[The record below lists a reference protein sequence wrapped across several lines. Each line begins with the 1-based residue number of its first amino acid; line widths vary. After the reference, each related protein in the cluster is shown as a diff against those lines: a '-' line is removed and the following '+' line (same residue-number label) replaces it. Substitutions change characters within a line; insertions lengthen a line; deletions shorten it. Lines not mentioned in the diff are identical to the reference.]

1 MKENEYELRG
11 SRKEITM
18 AALGVYSE
26 VGKLRKVL
34 VHRPDL
40 SLKRLTP
47 SNCEELLFDGVLWV
61 KKARWEHDM
70 FVDHMRSRG
79 IDVVLVSDLLTETM
93 KDPQARKW
101 LLDRKVTANEQGL
114 LFSQE
119 LRGWLNEMDATDLA
133 TYLIGGLLV
142 RELPPEFKSF
152 AKLIAEPTDFVL
164 VPLPNHLFTR
174 DTSCWIYNG
183 VSLNPMYWPARRQ
196 ETLNIATI
204 YKFHPDFKNEPFE
217 VWFGD
222 VDQDHGNARME
233 GGDVMPIGNKTVL
246 VGMGERTTR
255 QAIGQV
261 ASNLFAKGSAERVIV
276 ARLSRDRAHMH
287 LDTIFT
293 FCDRDLVTIYEPV
306 VSKIEAYTVQ
316 PGNKSGELHVTKE
329 EKPFVEVVAGALG
342 LKHLRVVTTGGD
354 SLEAEREQWEDGNN
368 VVALEPGVVVAYDR
382 NDDTNTKLRKA
393 GIEVVTIEG
402 SELGKGR
409 GGGHCMTCPL
419 ARDPVE

>member
-1 MKENEYELRG
+1 MSK
-11 SRKEITM
+11 I
-18 AALGVYSE
+18 GVYSE

-79 IDVVLVSDLLTETM
+79 IEVVIVQDLLAETM
-93 KDPQARKW
+93 KDPEARKW
-101 LLDRKVTANEQGL
+101 LLERKVTANEQGVM
-114 LFSQE
+114 FSQE
-119 LRGWLNEMDATDLA
+119 LRGWLNEMDAAELA

-142 RELPPEFKSF
+142 RELPAEFTSF
-152 AKLIAEPTDFVL
+152 AKLIADPTDFVL
-164 VPLPNHLFTR
+164 LPLPNHLFTR
-174 DTSCWIYNG
+174 DTTCWMYNG

-222 VDQDHGNARME
+222 VDHDHGNARME

-255 QAIGQV
+255 QAIGQL
-261 ASNLFAKGSAERVIV
+261 ASNLFTKGGAERVIV
-276 ARLSRDRAHMH
+276 ARLSRERAHMH
-287 LDTIFT
+287 LDTVFT

-306 VSKIEAYTVQ
+306 VSKIEAYTLQ
-316 PGNKSGELHVTKE
+316 PGKTGGELHVTKE
-329 EKPFVEVVAGALG
+329 EKPFTEVVAGVLG
-342 LKHLRVVTTGGD
+342 LKQLRVVTTGGD

-409 GGGHCMTCPL
+409 GGGHCMTCPI
-419 ARDPVE
+419 ARDPV

>member
-1 MKENEYELRG
+1 MSK
-11 SRKEITM
+11 I
-18 AALGVYSE
+18 GVYSE

-61 KKARWEHDM
+61 KKARWEHDA
-70 FVDHMRSRG
+70 FVDQMRSRG
-79 IDVVLVSDLLTETM
+79 IDVVLVQDLLTETM
-93 KDPQARKW
+93 KDPEARKW

-114 LFSQE
+114 VFSQE
-119 LRGWLNEMDATDLA
+119 LRSWLNEMDAADLA

-142 RELPPEFKSF
+142 RELPKEFTSF

-183 VSLNPMYWPARRQ
+183 VSLNTMYWPARRQ
-196 ETLNIATI
+196 ETMNIATI
-204 YKFHPDFKNEPFE
+204 YTFHPDFKNEKFE
-217 VWFGD
+217 IWYGAD
-222 VDQDHGNARME
+222 VEQDHGNARIE

-246 VGMGERTTR
+246 IGMGERTTR
-255 QAIGQV
+255 QAIGQL
-261 ASNLFAKGSAERVIV
+261 ASNLFAKGGAEHVIV
-276 ARLSRDRAHMH
+276 ARLSRERAHMH
-287 LDTIFT
+287 LDTVFT

-306 VSKIEAYTVQ
+306 VSKIEAYTLQ
-316 PGNKSGELHVTKE
+316 PGSTSGEVQVTKE
-329 EKPFVEVVAGALG
+329 EKPFLEVVAGALG

-354 SLEAEREQWEDGNN
+354 ELEAEREQWEDGNN
-368 VVALEPGVVVAYDR
+368 VVALEPGVVVAYNR

-409 GGGHCMTCPL
+409 GGGHCMTCPI
-419 ARDPVE
+419 ARDPA

>member
-1 MKENEYELRG
+1 M
-11 SRKEITM
+11 
-18 AALGVYSE
+18 
-26 VGKLRKVL
+26 
-34 VHRPDL
+34 
-40 SLKRLTP
+40 
-47 SNCEELLFDGVLWV
+47 
-61 KKARWEHDM
+61 
-70 FVDHMRSRG
+70 
-79 IDVVLVSDLLTETM
+79 
-93 KDPQARKW
+93 
-101 LLDRKVTANEQGL
+101 
-114 LFSQE
+114 FSQE

>member
-204 YKFHPDFKNEPFE
+204 P
-217 VWFGD
+217 
-222 VDQDHGNARME
+222 
-233 GGDVMPIGNKTVL
+233 
-246 VGMGERTTR
+246 
-255 QAIGQV
+255 
-261 ASNLFAKGSAERVIV
+261 
-276 ARLSRDRAHMH
+276 
-287 LDTIFT
+287 
-293 FCDRDLVTIYEPV
+293 
-306 VSKIEAYTVQ
+306 
-316 PGNKSGELHVTKE
+316 
-329 EKPFVEVVAGALG
+329 
-342 LKHLRVVTTGGD
+342 
-354 SLEAEREQWEDGNN
+354 
-368 VVALEPGVVVAYDR
+368 
-382 NDDTNTKLRKA
+382 
-393 GIEVVTIEG
+393 
-402 SELGKGR
+402 
-409 GGGHCMTCPL
+409 
-419 ARDPVE
+419 

>member
-1 MKENEYELRG
+1 M
-11 SRKEITM
+11 ST
-18 AALGVYSE
+18 LGVYSE

-61 KKARWEHDM
+61 KKARWEHDA
-70 FVDHMRSRG
+70 FVDQMRSRG
-79 IDVVLVSDLLTETM
+79 IEVVLVHDLLTDTM
-93 KDPQARKW
+93 KVPEARKW

-114 LFSQE
+114 VFSQE
-119 LRGWLNEMDATDLA
+119 LRAWLNEMDAADLA

-142 RELPPEFKSF
+142 RELPKEFTSF
-152 AKLIAEPTDFVL
+152 AKLIEEPTDFVL

-183 VSLNPMYWPARRQ
+183 VSLNTMYWPARRQ
-196 ETLNIATI
+196 ETMNIAAI
-204 YKFHPDFKNEPFE
+204 YQFHPDFKNEKFE
-217 VWFGD
+217 LWYGAD
-222 VDQDHGNARME
+222 VEQDHGNARIE

-255 QAIGQV
+255 QAIGQL
-261 ASNLFAKGSAERVIV
+261 ASNLFAKGGAERVIV

-287 LDTIFT
+287 LDTVFT
-293 FCDRDLVTIYEPV
+293 FCDRDLVTMYEPV
-306 VSKIEAYTVQ
+306 VSKIQAYTIQ
-316 PGNKSGELHVTKE
+316 PGNKAGELQVTKE
-329 EKPFVEVVAGALG
+329 EKPFTEVVAGALG

-368 VVALEPGVVVAYDR
+368 VVALSPGVVVAYDR

-409 GGGHCMTCPL
+409 GGGHCMTCPI
-419 ARDPVE
+419 ARDPA

>member
-1 MKENEYELRG
+1 
-11 SRKEITM
+11 M
-18 AALGVYSE
+18 ATLGVYSE

-61 KKARWEHDM
+61 KKARWEHDA
-70 FVDHMRSRG
+70 FVDQMRSRG
-79 IDVVLVSDLLTETM
+79 IEVVLVHDLLTETM
-93 KDPQARKW
+93 KDPEARKW

-114 LFSQE
+114 VFSQE
-119 LRGWLNEMDATDLA
+119 LRAWLNEMDAADLA

-142 RELPPEFKSF
+142 RELPKEFTSF
-152 AKLIAEPTDFVL
+152 AKLLEEPTDFVL

-183 VSLNPMYWPARRQ
+183 VSLNTMYWPARRQ
-196 ETLNIATI
+196 ETMNIAAI
-204 YKFHPDFKNEPFE
+204 YQFHPDFKNANFE
-217 VWFGD
+217 FWYGAD
-222 VDQDHGNARME
+222 VEQDHGNARIE

-255 QAIGQV
+255 QAIGQL
-261 ASNLFAKGSAERVIV
+261 ASNLFAKGGAERVIV

-287 LDTIFT
+287 LDTVFT
-293 FCDRDLVTIYEPV
+293 FCDRDLVTMYEPV
-306 VSKIEAYTVQ
+306 VSKIQAYTIQ
-316 PGNKSGELHVTKE
+316 PGNKAGELQVTKE
-329 EKPFVEVVAGALG
+329 EKPFTEVVAGALG

-368 VVALEPGVVVAYDR
+368 VVALSPGVVVAYDR

-409 GGGHCMTCPL
+409 GGGHCMTCPI
-419 ARDPVE
+419 ARDPA

>member
-1 MKENEYELRG
+1 MSK
-11 SRKEITM
+11 I
-18 AALGVYSE
+18 GVYSE

-61 KKARWEHDM
+61 KKARWEHDA
-70 FVDHMRSRG
+70 FVDQMRSRG
-79 IDVVLVSDLLTETM
+79 IEVVLVSDLLTETM
-93 KDPQARKW
+93 KDPEARKW

-114 LFSQE
+114 VFSQE
-119 LRGWLNEMDATDLA
+119 LRAWLNEMDAADLA

-142 RELPPEFKSF
+142 RELPKEFTSF
-152 AKLIAEPTDFVL
+152 AKLLEEPTDFVL

-183 VSLNPMYWPARRQ
+183 VSLNTMYWPARRQ
-196 ETLNIATI
+196 ETMNIASI
-204 YKFHPDFKNEPFE
+204 YKFHPDFKNANFE
-217 VWFGD
+217 FWYGAD
-222 VDQDHGNARME
+222 VEQDHGNARIE

-255 QAIGQV
+255 QAIGQLP
-261 ASNLFAKGSAERVIV
+261 SNLFAKGGAERVIV

-287 LDTIFT
+287 LDTVFT
-293 FCDRDLVTIYEPV
+293 FCDRDLVTMYEPV
-306 VSKIEAYTVQ
+306 VSKIQAYTIQ
-316 PGNKSGELHVTKE
+316 PGNKAGELQVTKE
-329 EKPFVEVVAGALG
+329 EKPFTEVVAGALG

-409 GGGHCMTCPL
+409 GGGHCMTCPI
-419 ARDPVE
+419 ARDPA

>member
-329 EKPFVEVVAGALG
+329 EKPFVEVVAGTLG

>member
-1 MKENEYELRG
+1 M
-11 SRKEITM
+11 ST
-18 AALGVYSE
+18 LGVYSE

-61 KKARWEHDM
+61 KKARWEHDA
-70 FVDHMRSRG
+70 FVDQMRSRG
-79 IDVVLVSDLLTETM
+79 IEVVIVQDLLAETM
-93 KDPQARKW
+93 KDPEARKW
-101 LLDRKVTANEQGL
+101 LLERKVTANEQGVM
-114 LFSQE
+114 FSQE
-119 LRGWLNEMDATDLA
+119 LRGWLNEMDAAELA

-142 RELPPEFKSF
+142 RELPAEFTSF
-152 AKLIAEPTDFVL
+152 AKLIADPTDFVL
-164 VPLPNHLFTR
+164 LPLPNHLFTR
-174 DTSCWIYNG
+174 DTTCWMYNG

-222 VDQDHGNARME
+222 VDHDHGNARME

-255 QAIGQV
+255 QAIGQL
-261 ASNLFAKGSAERVIV
+261 ASNLFAKGGAERVIV
-276 ARLSRDRAHMH
+276 ARLSRERAHMH
-287 LDTIFT
+287 LDTVFT

-306 VSKIEAYTVQ
+306 VSKIEAYTLQ
-316 PGNKSGELHVTKE
+316 PGKTGGELHVTKE
-329 EKPFVEVVAGALG
+329 EKPFVEVVAGVLG
-342 LKHLRVVTTGGD
+342 LKQLRVVTTGGD

-409 GGGHCMTCPL
+409 GGGHCMTCPI
-419 ARDPVE
+419 ARDPV

>member
-1 MKENEYELRG
+1 
-11 SRKEITM
+11 M
-18 AALGVYSE
+18 ATLGVYSE

-61 KKARWEHDM
+61 KKARWEHDA
-70 FVDHMRSRG
+70 FVDQMRSRG
-79 IDVVLVSDLLTETM
+79 IEVVLVSDLLTETM
-93 KDPQARKW
+93 KDPEARKW

-114 LFSQE
+114 VFSQE
-119 LRGWLNEMDATDLA
+119 LRAWFDEMDAADLA

-142 RELPPEFKSF
+142 RELPKEFTSF
-152 AKLIAEPTDFVL
+152 AKLIEEPTDFVL

-183 VSLNPMYWPARRQ
+183 VSLNTMYWPARRQ
-196 ETLNIATI
+196 ETMNIAAI
-204 YKFHPDFKNEPFE
+204 YQFHPDFKNEKFE
-217 VWFGD
+217 FWYGAD
-222 VDQDHGNARME
+222 VEQDHGNARIE

-255 QAIGQV
+255 QAIGQL
-261 ASNLFAKGSAERVIV
+261 ASNLFAKGGAERVIV

-287 LDTIFT
+287 LDTVFT
-293 FCDRDLVTIYEPV
+293 FCDRDLVTMYEPV
-306 VSKIEAYTVQ
+306 VSKIQAYTIQ
-316 PGNKSGELHVTKE
+316 PGNKAGELQVTKE
-329 EKPFVEVVAGALG
+329 EKPFTEVVAGALG

-409 GGGHCMTCPL
+409 GGGHCMTCPIS
-419 ARDPVE
+419 RDPAY

>member
-1 MKENEYELRG
+1 
-11 SRKEITM
+11 M
-18 AALGVYSE
+18 ATLGVYSE

-70 FVDHMRSRG
+70 FVDQMRSRG

-114 LFSQE
+114 VLSQE
-119 LRGWLNEMDATDLA
+119 LRAWLNELDAAELA
-133 TYLIGGLLV
+133 TYLIGGLLM
-142 RELPPEFKSF
+142 RELPPDFQSF
-152 AKLIAEPTDFVL
+152 ANLFGEPTAFVL
-164 VPLPNHLFTR
+164 VSLPNHLFTR

-246 VGMGERTTR
+246 VGMSERTTR
-255 QAIGQV
+255 QAIGQL

-276 ARLSRDRAHMH
+276 AKMSRDRAHMH
-287 LDTIFT
+287 LDTVFT

-306 VSKIEAYTVQ
+306 VSKIEAFTVQ
-316 PGNKSGELHVTKE
+316 PGNKSGELHVTQEK
-329 EKPFVEVVAGALG
+329 KPFVEVVADALG

-354 SLEAEREQWEDGNN
+354 ELEAEREQWEDGNN

-393 GIEVVTIEG
+393 GIEVVTIQG
-402 SELGKGR
+402 SELGRGR
-409 GGGHCMTCPL
+409 GGSHCMTCPL
-419 ARDPVE
+419 SRDPV

>member
-1 MKENEYELRG
+1 MSK
-11 SRKEITM
+11 I
-18 AALGVYSE
+18 GVYSE

-61 KKARWEHDM
+61 KKARWEHDA
-70 FVDHMRSRG
+70 FVDQMRSRG
-79 IDVVLVSDLLTETM
+79 IEVVIVQDLLTETM
-93 KDPQARKW
+93 KDPEARKW

-114 LFSQE
+114 VFSQE
-119 LRGWLNEMDATDLA
+119 LRSWLNEMDAADLA

-142 RELPPEFKSF
+142 RELPKEFSSF
-152 AKLIAEPTDFVL
+152 SKLLEEPTDFVL

-183 VSLNPMYWPARRQ
+183 VSLNTMYWPARRQ
-196 ETLNIATI
+196 ETMNIAAI
-204 YKFHPDFKNEPFE
+204 YKFHPDFKNANFE
-217 VWFGD
+217 FWYGVD
-222 VDQDHGNARME
+222 VEQDHGNARIE

-255 QAIGQV
+255 QAIGQL
-261 ASNLFAKGSAERVIV
+261 ASNLFAKGGAERVIV

-287 LDTIFT
+287 LDTVFT
-293 FCDRDLVTIYEPV
+293 FCDRDLVTMYEPV
-306 VSKIEAYTVQ
+306 VSKIQAYTIQ
-316 PGNKSGELHVTKE
+316 PGNKAGELQVTKE
-329 EKPFVEVVAGALG
+329 EKPFTEVVAGALG

-409 GGGHCMTCPL
+409 GGGHCMTCPI
-419 ARDPVE
+419 ARDPV

>member
-79 IDVVLVSDLLTETM
+79 IDVVLVSDLLPETM

>member
-1 MKENEYELRG
+1 MSK
-11 SRKEITM
+11 I
-18 AALGVYSE
+18 GVYSE

-61 KKARWEHDM
+61 KKARWEHDA
-70 FVDHMRSRG
+70 FVDQMRSRG
-79 IDVVLVSDLLTETM
+79 IEVVLVSDLLTETM
-93 KDPQARKW
+93 KDPEARKW

-114 LFSQE
+114 VFSQE
-119 LRGWLNEMDATDLA
+119 LRAWLNEMDAADLA

-142 RELPPEFKSF
+142 RELPKEFTSF
-152 AKLIAEPTDFVL
+152 AKILEEPTDFVL

-183 VSLNPMYWPARRQ
+183 VSLNTMYWPARRQ
-196 ETLNIATI
+196 ETMNIATI
-204 YKFHPDFKNEPFE
+204 YKFHPDFKNEAFE
-217 VWFGD
+217 FWYGAD
-222 VDQDHGNARME
+222 VEQDHGNARIE

-255 QAIGQV
+255 QAIGQL
-261 ASNLFAKGSAERVIV
+261 ASNLFAKGGAERVIV

-287 LDTIFT
+287 LDTVFT
-293 FCDRDLVTIYEPV
+293 FCDRDLVTMYEPV
-306 VSKIEAYTVQ
+306 VSKIQAYTIQ
-316 PGNKSGELHVTKE
+316 PGNKAGELQVTKE
-329 EKPFVEVVAGALG
+329 EKPFTEVVAGALG

-409 GGGHCMTCPL
+409 GGGHCMTCPI
-419 ARDPVE
+419 ARDPA

>member
-1 MKENEYELRG
+1 
-11 SRKEITM
+11 
-18 AALGVYSE
+18 VYSE

-61 KKARWEHDM
+61 KKARWEHDA
-70 FVDHMRSRG
+70 FVDQMRSRG
-79 IDVVLVSDLLTETM
+79 IEVVLVSDLLTETM
-93 KDPQARKW
+93 KDPEARKW

-114 LFSQE
+114 VFSQE
-119 LRGWLNEMDATDLA
+119 LRAWLNEMDAADLA

-142 RELPPEFKSF
+142 RELPKEFTSF
-152 AKLIAEPTDFVL
+152 AKILEEPTDFVL

-183 VSLNPMYWPARRQ
+183 VSLNTMYWPARRQ
-196 ETLNIATI
+196 ETMNIATI
-204 YKFHPDFKNEPFE
+204 YKFHPDFKNEAFE
-217 VWFGD
+217 FWYGAD
-222 VDQDHGNARME
+222 VEQDHGNARIE

-255 QAIGQV
+255 QAIGQL
-261 ASNLFAKGSAERVIV
+261 ASNLFAKGGAERVIV

-287 LDTIFT
+287 LDTVFT
-293 FCDRDLVTIYEPV
+293 FCDRDLVTMYEPV
-306 VSKIEAYTVQ
+306 VSKIQAYTIQ
-316 PGNKSGELHVTKE
+316 PGNKAGELQVTKE
-329 EKPFVEVVAGALG
+329 EKPFTEVVAGALG

-409 GGGHCMTCPL
+409 GGGHCMTCPI
-419 ARDPVE
+419 ARDPA

>member
-1 MKENEYELRG
+1 M
-11 SRKEITM
+11 ST
-18 AALGVYSE
+18 LGVYSE

-34 VHRPDL
+34 VHRPEL

-61 KKARWEHDM
+61 KKARWEHDA
-70 FVDHMRSRG
+70 FVDQMRSRG
-79 IDVVLVSDLLTETM
+79 IEVVLVSDLLTETM
-93 KDPQARKW
+93 KDPEARKW

-114 LFSQE
+114 VFSQE
-119 LRGWLNEMDATDLA
+119 LRAWFDEMDAADLA

-142 RELPPEFKSF
+142 RELPKEFTSF
-152 AKLIAEPTDFVL
+152 AKLIEEPTDFVL

-183 VSLNPMYWPARRQ
+183 VSLNTMYWPARRQ
-196 ETLNIATI
+196 ETMNIAAI
-204 YKFHPDFKNEPFE
+204 YQFHPDFKNANFE
-217 VWFGD
+217 FWYGAD
-222 VDQDHGNARME
+222 VEQDHGNARIE

-255 QAIGQV
+255 QAIGQL
-261 ASNLFAKGSAERVIV
+261 ASNLFAKGGAERVIV

-287 LDTIFT
+287 LDTVFT
-293 FCDRDLVTIYEPV
+293 FCDRDLVTMYEPV
-306 VSKIEAYTVQ
+306 VSKIQAYTIQ
-316 PGNKSGELHVTKE
+316 PGNKAGELQVTKE
-329 EKPFVEVVAGALG
+329 EKPFTEVVAGALG

-409 GGGHCMTCPL
+409 GGGHCMTCPIS
-419 ARDPVE
+419 RDPAY

>member
-1 MKENEYELRG
+1 
-11 SRKEITM
+11 M

-61 KKARWEHDM
+61 KKARWEHDA
-70 FVDHMRSRG
+70 FVDQMRSRG

-93 KDPQARKW
+93 KDPEARKW

-114 LFSQE
+114 AFSQE
-119 LRGWLNEMDATDLA
+119 LRAWLNEMDAADLA

-142 RELPPEFKSF
+142 RELPAEFKSF
-152 AKLIAEPTDFVL
+152 AELIAEPADFVL

-183 VSLNPMYWPARRQ
+183 VSLNTMYWPARRQ
-196 ETLNIATI
+196 ETMNIATI
-204 YKFHPDFKNEPFE
+204 YKFHPDFKNEKFE
-217 VWFGD
+217 IWYGAD
-222 VDQDHGNARME
+222 VEQDHGNARIE

-246 VGMGERTTR
+246 IGMGERTTR
-255 QAIGQV
+255 QAIGQL
-261 ASNLFAKGSAERVIV
+261 ASNLFAKGGAERVIV
-276 ARLSRDRAHMH
+276 AKLSRERAHMH
-287 LDTIFT
+287 LDTVFT

-306 VSKIEAYTVQ
+306 VSKIEAYTIQ
-316 PGNKSGELHVTKE
+316 PGNKGGEVHVTKE
-329 EKPFVEVVAGALG
+329 EKPFLEVVAGALG

-354 SLEAEREQWEDGNN
+354 ELEAEREQWEDGNN

-409 GGGHCMTCPL
+409 GGGHCMTCPI
-419 ARDPVE
+419 ARDPA

>member
-1 MKENEYELRG
+1 MKENEYELIG

>member
-1 MKENEYELRG
+1 M
-11 SRKEITM
+11 TM
-18 AALGVYSE
+18 ATLGVYSE

-61 KKARWEHDM
+61 KKARWEHDA
-70 FVDHMRSRG
+70 FVDQMRSRG
-79 IDVVLVSDLLTETM
+79 IEVVLVQDLLTETM
-93 KDPQARKW
+93 KDPEARKW

-114 LFSQE
+114 AFSQE
-119 LRGWLNEMDATDLA
+119 LRAWLSEMDAADLA

-142 RELPPEFKSF
+142 RELPAEFKSF
-152 AKLIAEPTDFVL
+152 AEMIAEPADFVL

-183 VSLNPMYWPARRQ
+183 VSLNTMYWPARRQ
-196 ETLNIATI
+196 ETMNIATI
-204 YKFHPDFKNEPFE
+204 YKFHPDFKNEKFE
-217 VWFGD
+217 IWYGAD
-222 VDQDHGNARME
+222 VEQDHGNARIE

-246 VGMGERTTR
+246 IGMGERTTR
-255 QAIGQV
+255 QAIGQL
-261 ASNLFAKGSAERVIV
+261 ASNLFAKGGAERVIV
-276 ARLSRDRAHMH
+276 AKLSRERAHMH
-287 LDTIFT
+287 LDTVFT

-306 VSKIEAYTVQ
+306 VSKIEAYTIK
-316 PGNKSGELHVTKE
+316 PGNKGGEVHVTKE
-329 EKPFVEVVAGALG
+329 KKSFLEVVAGALG

-354 SLEAEREQWEDGNN
+354 ELEAEREQWEDGNN

-409 GGGHCMTCPL
+409 GGGHCMTCPI
-419 ARDPVE
+419 ARDPA

>member
-1 MKENEYELRG
+1 MSK
-11 SRKEITM
+11 I
-18 AALGVYSE
+18 GVYSE

-61 KKARWEHDM
+61 KKARWEHDA
-70 FVDHMRSRG
+70 FVDQMRSRG
-79 IDVVLVSDLLTETM
+79 IEVVIVQDLLAETM
-93 KDPQARKW
+93 KDPEARKW
-101 LLDRKVTANEQGL
+101 LLERKVTANEQGVM
-114 LFSQE
+114 FSQE
-119 LRGWLNEMDATDLA
+119 LRGWLNEMDAAELA

-142 RELPPEFKSF
+142 RELPAEFTSF
-152 AKLIAEPTDFVL
+152 AKLIGEPTDFVL

-183 VSLNPMYWPARRQ
+183 VSLNTMYWPARRQ
-196 ETLNIATI
+196 ETMNIAAI
-204 YKFHPDFKNEPFE
+204 YKFHPDFKNEDFE
-217 VWFGD
+217 FWYGAD
-222 VDQDHGNARME
+222 VEQDHGNARIE

-255 QAIGQV
+255 QAIGQL
-261 ASNLFAKGSAERVIV
+261 ASNLFAKGGAERVIV

-287 LDTIFT
+287 LDTVFT
-293 FCDRDLVTIYEPV
+293 FCDRDLVTMFEPV
-306 VSKIEAYTVQ
+306 VSKIQAYTIQ
-316 PGNKSGELHVTKE
+316 PGNKAGELQVTKE
-329 EKPFVEVVAGALG
+329 EKPFTEVVAGALG

-409 GGGHCMTCPL
+409 GGGHCMTCPI
-419 ARDPVE
+419 ARDPV

>member
-1 MKENEYELRG
+1 MSK
-11 SRKEITM
+11 I
-18 AALGVYSE
+18 GVYSE

-61 KKARWEHDM
+61 KKARWEHDA
-70 FVDHMRSRG
+70 FVDQMRSRG
-79 IDVVLVSDLLTETM
+79 IEVVLVSDLLTETM
-93 KDPQARKW
+93 KDPEARKW

-114 LFSQE
+114 VFSQE
-119 LRGWLNEMDATDLA
+119 LRAWFDEMDAADLA

-142 RELPPEFKSF
+142 RELPKEFTSF
-152 AKLIAEPTDFVL
+152 AKLIEEPTDFVL

-183 VSLNPMYWPARRQ
+183 VSLNTMYWPARRQ
-196 ETLNIATI
+196 ETMNIAAI
-204 YKFHPDFKNEPFE
+204 YQFHPDFKNEKFE
-217 VWFGD
+217 FWYGAD
-222 VDQDHGNARME
+222 VEQDHGNARIE

-255 QAIGQV
+255 QAIGQL
-261 ASNLFAKGSAERVIV
+261 ASNLFAKGGAERVIV

-287 LDTIFT
+287 LDTVFT
-293 FCDRDLVTIYEPV
+293 FCDRDLVTMYEPV
-306 VSKIEAYTVQ
+306 VSKIQAYTIQ
-316 PGNKSGELHVTKE
+316 PGNKAGELQVTKE
-329 EKPFVEVVAGALG
+329 EKPFTEVVAGALG

-402 SELGKGR
+402 SEIGKGR

-419 ARDPVE
+419 ARDPAY

>member
-1 MKENEYELRG
+1 
-11 SRKEITM
+11 M
-18 AALGVYSE
+18 ATLGVYSE
-26 VGKLRKVL
+26 VGKLRKVM

-61 KKARWEHDM
+61 KKARWEHDA
-70 FVDHMRSRG
+70 FVDQMRSRG

-93 KDPQARKW
+93 KDPEARKW

-114 LFSQE
+114 VFSQE
-119 LRGWLNEMDATDLA
+119 LRSWLNEMDAAELA

-152 AKLIAEPTDFVL
+152 ANIIAEPTDFVL

-174 DTSCWIYNG
+174 DTTCWIYNG

-217 VWFGD
+217 VWFGN

-233 GGDVMPIGNKTVL
+233 GGDVMPIGNKTAL
-246 VGMGERTTR
+246 IGMSERTTR
-255 QAIGQV
+255 QAIGQL
-261 ASNLFAKGSAERVIV
+261 ASTLFAKGAAERVIV
-276 ARLSRDRAHMH
+276 ARMSRDRAHMH
-287 LDTIFT
+287 LDTVFT

-306 VSKIEAYTVQ
+306 VSKIEAFTVQ

-329 EKPFVEVVAGALG
+329 EKPFVEVVADALG
-342 LKHLRVVTTGGD
+342 LKQLRVVTTGGD
-354 SLEAEREQWEDGNN
+354 ELEAEREQWEDGNN

-419 ARDPVE
+419 SRDPAY

>member
-1 MKENEYELRG
+1 M
-11 SRKEITM
+11 ST
-18 AALGVYSE
+18 LGVYSE

-61 KKARWEHDM
+61 KKARWEHDA
-70 FVDHMRSRG
+70 FVDQMRSRG
-79 IDVVLVSDLLTETM
+79 IEVVLVQDLLTETM
-93 KDPQARKW
+93 KDPEARKW

-114 LFSQE
+114 VFSQE
-119 LRGWLNEMDATDLA
+119 LRSWLNEMDAADLA

-142 RELPPEFKSF
+142 RELPAEFTSF
-152 AKLIAEPTDFVL
+152 AKLIGEPTDFVL

-183 VSLNPMYWPARRQ
+183 VSLNTMYWPARRQ
-196 ETLNIATI
+196 ETMNIAAI
-204 YKFHPDFKNEPFE
+204 YKFHPDFKNANFE
-217 VWFGD
+217 FWYGAD
-222 VDQDHGNARME
+222 VEQDHGNARIE

-255 QAIGQV
+255 QAIGQL
-261 ASNLFAKGSAERVIV
+261 ASNLFAKGGAERVIV

-287 LDTIFT
+287 LDTVFT
-293 FCDRDLVTIYEPV
+293 FCDRDLVTMYEPV
-306 VSKIEAYTVQ
+306 VSKIQAYTLQ
-316 PGNKSGELHVTKE
+316 PGNKAGELQVTKE
-329 EKPFVEVVAGALG
+329 EKPFTEVVAGALG

-409 GGGHCMTCPL
+409 GGGHCMTCPI
-419 ARDPVE
+419 ARDPA

>member
-1 MKENEYELRG
+1 MSK
-11 SRKEITM
+11 I
-18 AALGVYSE
+18 GVYSE

-61 KKARWEHDM
+61 KKARWEHDA
-70 FVDHMRSRG
+70 FVDQMRSRG
-79 IDVVLVSDLLTETM
+79 VEVVFVSDLLTETM
-93 KDPQARKW
+93 KDPEARKW

-114 LFSQE
+114 VFSQE
-119 LRGWLNEMDATDLA
+119 LRAWLNEMDAADLA

-142 RELPPEFKSF
+142 RELPKEFTSF
-152 AKLIAEPTDFVL
+152 AKLLEEPTDFVL

-183 VSLNPMYWPARRQ
+183 VSLNTMYWPARRQ
-196 ETLNIATI
+196 ETMNIATI
-204 YKFHPDFKNEPFE
+204 YKFHPDFKNEAFE
-217 VWFGD
+217 FWYGAD
-222 VDQDHGNARME
+222 VEQDHGNARIE

-255 QAIGQV
+255 QAIGQL
-261 ASNLFAKGSAERVIV
+261 ASTLFAKGGAERVIV

-287 LDTIFT
+287 LDTVFT
-293 FCDRDLVTIYEPV
+293 FCDRDLVTMYEPV
-306 VSKIEAYTVQ
+306 VSKIQAYTIQ
-316 PGNKSGELHVTKE
+316 PGNKAGELQVTKE
-329 EKPFVEVVAGALG
+329 EKPFTEVVAGALG

-409 GGGHCMTCPL
+409 GGGHCMTCPI
-419 ARDPVE
+419 ARDPA

>member
-1 MKENEYELRG
+1 
-11 SRKEITM
+11 M
-18 AALGVYSE
+18 ATLGVYSE

-70 FVDHMRSRG
+70 FVDQMRSRG

-93 KDPQARKW
+93 KDPEARKW

-114 LFSQE
+114 VLSQE
-119 LRGWLNEMDATDLA
+119 LRAWLNELDAAELA
-133 TYLIGGLLV
+133 TYLIGGLLM
-142 RELPPEFKSF
+142 RELPPDFQSF
-152 AKLIAEPTDFVL
+152 ANLFGEPTAFVL
-164 VPLPNHLFTR
+164 VSLPNHLFTR

-246 VGMGERTTR
+246 VGMSERTTR
-255 QAIGQV
+255 QAIGQL

-276 ARLSRDRAHMH
+276 AKMSRDRAHMH
-287 LDTIFT
+287 LDTVFT

-306 VSKIEAYTVQ
+306 VSKIEAFTVQ
-316 PGNKSGELHVTKE
+316 PGNKSGELHVTQEK
-329 EKPFVEVVAGALG
+329 KPFVEVVADALG
-342 LKHLRVVTTGGD
+342 LKHLRVVTTCGD
-354 SLEAEREQWEDGNN
+354 ELEAEREQCEDGNN

-393 GIEVVTIEG
+393 GIEVVTIQG
-402 SELGKGR
+402 SELGRGR
-409 GGGHCMTCPL
+409 GGSHCMTCPL
-419 ARDPVE
+419 SRDPV

>member
-1 MKENEYELRG
+1 
-11 SRKEITM
+11 M

-47 SNCEELLFDGVLWV
+47 SNCEQLLFDGVLWV

-70 FVDHMRSRG
+70 FVDHMRARG

-101 LLDRKVTANEQGL
+101 LLDRKVTANEQGVM
-114 LFSQE
+114 FSQE
-119 LRGWLNEMDATDLA
+119 LRGWLYEMDAAELS

-142 RELPPEFKSF
+142 RELPKEFSAF
-152 AKLIAEPTDFVL
+152 AKLLAEPADFVL
-164 VPLPNHLFTR
+164 VPLPNQLFTR

-196 ETLNIATI
+196 ETLNVATI
-204 YKFHPDFKNEPFE
+204 YKFHPDFRSEQFE

-222 VDQDHGNARME
+222 VDQYHGNARIE

-255 QAIGQV
+255 QAIGQL
-261 ASNLFAKGSAERVIV
+261 AHNLFAKGGAERVLV
-276 ARLSRDRAHMH
+276 ARLSRERAHMH
-287 LDTIFT
+287 LDTVFT

-306 VSKIEAYTVQ
+306 VSKIETYTIQ
-316 PGNKSGELHVTKE
+316 PGKPGEDLHVTKE
-329 EKPFVEVVAGALG
+329 EKPFLEVVAGALG
-342 LKHLRVVTTGGD
+342 LKQLRVVTTGGD
-354 SLEAEREQWEDGNN
+354 ELEAEREQWEDGNN

-402 SELGKGR
+402 SELGRGR

-419 ARDPVE
+419 ARDPV

>member
-1 MKENEYELRG
+1 MSK
-11 SRKEITM
+11 I
-18 AALGVYSE
+18 GVYSE

-61 KKARWEHDM
+61 KKARWEHDA
-70 FVDHMRSRG
+70 FVDQMRSRG
-79 IDVVLVSDLLTETM
+79 VEVVFVGDLLTETM
-93 KDPQARKW
+93 KDPEARKW

-114 LFSQE
+114 VFSQE
-119 LRGWLNEMDATDLA
+119 LRAWLNEMDAADLA

-142 RELPPEFKSF
+142 RELPKEFTSF
-152 AKLIAEPTDFVL
+152 AKLLEEPTDFVL

-183 VSLNPMYWPARRQ
+183 VSLNTMYWPARRQ
-196 ETLNIATI
+196 ETMNIATI
-204 YKFHPDFKNEPFE
+204 YKFHPDFKNANFE
-217 VWFGD
+217 FWYGAD
-222 VDQDHGNARME
+222 VEQDHGNARIE

-255 QAIGQV
+255 QAIGQL
-261 ASNLFAKGSAERVIV
+261 ASNLFAKGGAERVIV

-287 LDTIFT
+287 LDTVFT
-293 FCDRDLVTIYEPV
+293 FCDRDLVTMYEPV
-306 VSKIEAYTVQ
+306 VSKIAAYTLQ
-316 PGNKSGELHVTKE
+316 PGNTAGEVHVTKE
-329 EKPFVEVVAGALG
+329 EKPFTEVVAGALG

-409 GGGHCMTCPL
+409 GGGHCMTCPI
-419 ARDPVE
+419 ARDPA

>member
-1 MKENEYELRG
+1 M
-11 SRKEITM
+11 TM
-18 AALGVYSE
+18 ATLGVYSE

-61 KKARWEHDM
+61 KKARWEHDA
-70 FVDHMRSRG
+70 FVDQMRSRE

-93 KDPQARKW
+93 KDQEARKW

-114 LFSQE
+114 AFSQE
-119 LRGWLNEMDATDLA
+119 LRAWLSEMDAAELA

-152 AKLIAEPTDFVL
+152 AELIAEPADFVL

-183 VSLNPMYWPARRQ
+183 VSLNTMYWPARRQ
-196 ETLNIATI
+196 ETMNIATI
-204 YKFHPDFKNEPFE
+204 YKFHPDFKNEKFE
-217 VWFGD
+217 IWYGED
-222 VDQDHGNARME
+222 VERDHGNARIE

-246 VGMGERTTR
+246 IGMGERTTR
-255 QAIGQV
+255 QAIGQL
-261 ASNLFAKGSAERVIV
+261 ASNLFAKGGAERVIV
-276 ARLSRDRAHMH
+276 AKLSRERAHMH
-287 LDTIFT
+287 LDTVFT

-316 PGNKSGELHVTKE
+316 PGNASGEVHVTKE
-329 EKPFVEVVAGALG
+329 EKPFLEVVAGALG
-342 LKHLRVVTTGGD
+342 LKQLRVVTTGGD
-354 SLEAEREQWEDGNN
+354 ELEAEREQWEDGNN
-368 VVALEPGVVVAYDR
+368 VVAMEPGVVVAYDR

-409 GGGHCMTCPL
+409 GGGHCMTCPI
-419 ARDPVE
+419 ARDPA

>member
-1 MKENEYELRG
+1 
-11 SRKEITM
+11 M
-18 AALGVYSE
+18 ATLGVYSE

-70 FVDHMRSRG
+70 FVDQMRSRG

-93 KDPQARKW
+93 KDPEARKW

-114 LFSQE
+114 VLSQE
-119 LRGWLNEMDATDLA
+119 LRAWLNELDAAELA
-133 TYLIGGLLV
+133 TYLIGGLLM
-142 RELPPEFKSF
+142 RELPPDFQSF
-152 AKLIAEPTDFVL
+152 ANLFGEPTAFVL

-246 VGMGERTTR
+246 VGMSERTTR
-255 QAIGQV
+255 QAIGQL

-276 ARLSRDRAHMH
+276 AKMSRDRAHMH
-287 LDTIFT
+287 LDTVFT

-306 VSKIEAYTVQ
+306 VSKIEAFTVQ
-316 PGNKSGELHVTKE
+316 PGNKSGELHVTQEK
-329 EKPFVEVVAGALG
+329 KPFVEVVADALG

-354 SLEAEREQWEDGNN
+354 ELEAEREQWEDGNN
-368 VVALEPGVVVAYDR
+368 VFALEPGVVVAYDR

-393 GIEVVTIEG
+393 GIEVVTIQG
-402 SELGKGR
+402 SELGRGR
-409 GGGHCMTCPL
+409 GGSHCMTCPL
-419 ARDPVE
+419 SRDPV